1 MASFS
6 KDLGIDIGTTKT
18 RIADTS
24 GILMEEPTI
33 VAIVVAEQ
41 KLVEFG
47 QAALDMDGRVPDTIE
62 VARPLQN
69 GVVADYE
76 VTEAF
81 LHYLLQKVSGPMR
94 LFRPRVMVSVP
105 YGVTSVESRAV
116 HEAVLQAGSKEV
128 RLIQQ
133 PLAAALGID
142 LPIGSPSGN
151 MVICLGGGITQTAVV
166 AMYGIVSA
174 DSLRQGGI
182 YLDEAIVTYVRRKY
196 GIIIGAV
203 TAEQLKIKIGA
214 AVPQDQEQSM
224 EVQGQDQVSGLPR
237 PVTLTTGEIVEA
249 LQDPLKNIIE
259 SCRTVLEK
267 TPPELVSD
275 IIDRGVA
282 LCGGGAKL
290 RGIDKLITKSLG
302 IPAYLVDNPTSCVV
316 EGAAKGLGMYGIL
329 KRNLPSV

>member
-1 MASFS
+1 MASLS
-6 KDLGIDIGTTKT
+6 KDLGIDIGTTQT
-18 RIADTS
+18 RIADAS
-24 GILMEEPTI
+24 GILVEEPTI
-33 VAIVVAEQ
+33 VAIVIAEQ

-47 QAALDMDGRVPDTIE
+47 QAALNMDGRVPDTIE

-81 LHYLLQKVSGPMR
+81 IHHLLQKVSGPMR

-116 HEAVLQAGSKEV
+116 HEAVFQAGSKEV

-224 EVQGQDQVSGLPR
+224 EVQGQDQVTGLPR

-249 LQDPLKNIIE
+249 LQEPLKNIVE
-259 SCRTVLEK
+259 SCRIVLEK

-316 EGAAKGLGMYGIL
+316 EGAAKGIGMYGIL